1 MAYSSYQ
8 EVGRSELIHDRWA
21 IKMLHEIIVQQAQAQ
36 PDAPAILWQQQVISY
51 AELQANITLAIKAIQ
66 SHSDCGDRVA
76 ILALNNPSYI
86 ELLYAIPAAG
96 RICVPLN
103 TRLSVSAL
111 AEQLIT
117 LEVSLLIGDHD
128 LIEQLRPSM
137 PASVATVPFA
147 DYRQWRHACADQPA
161 VKIAEPKPDDTA
173 WLLFTSGTTG
183 KPKAACISH
192 RSLLAGLASANQGRP
207 VLPGDRY
214 LYPFPLFHI
223 AAHNV
228 FHQHQQ
234 GAAVALLPSFDAEA
248 VLAVCLQQQITT
260 LSLAPTMMTLLLDSP
275 SYHRNKLAS
284 VRVIGYGASAI
295 TPRLLSRVLAE
306 TDCDLSQGFGMTE
319 LSGTIA
325 FLGPEQHRLAATTAP
340 ELLQSVGQLVDD
352 VDCRVIDQLGEEV
365 ALGEAGEIIVRGAQ
379 VISHY
384 WNNPL
389 ASAETFKQGWLYTGD
404 IGRFDAQRNLT
415 IVDRKKDII
424 ISGGEN
430 IASREVE
437 DVISLMNNV
446 KQVAVVGIPD
456 QKWGER
462 VCAMVE
468 RTQDRLSQPSEADV
482 IKQCKK
488 QLASYKSPK
497 QVRFSELPMNANG
510 KIDKQS
516 VRMFFT
522 ES

>member
-1 MAYSSYQ
+1 MR
-8 EVGRSELIHDRWA
+8 VTTLLHD
-21 IKMLHEIIVQQAQAQ
+21 IIFQQAQAQ
-36 PDAPAILWQQQVISY
+36 PQAPAIVWQQQAISY
-51 AELQANITLAIKAIQ
+51 AKLQGNIELAVKAIQ
-66 SHSDCGDRVA
+66 AQSDCGDRVA
-76 ILALNNPSYI
+76 ILALNNPAYI

-103 TRLSVSAL
+103 TRLSVTAL
-111 AEQLIT
+111 VEQLMT

-128 LIEQLRPSM
+128 LIERLRPSLHKHLVT
-137 PASVATVPFA
+137 VAFA
-147 DYRQWRHACADQPA
+147 DYRQWRQAGAN
-161 VKIAEPKPDDTA
+161 KPVVTMAAPSIDDTA

-183 KPKAACISH
+183 KPKAACITH

-228 FHQHQQ
+228 LHQHQQ
-234 GAAVALLPSFDAEA
+234 GAAVALLPGFDAEA
-248 VLAVCLQQQITT
+248 VLEICQQQQITT

-275 SYHRNKLAS
+275 SYHRDKLAS

-295 TPRLLSRVLAE
+295 TPRLLRRVLAE

-325 FLGPEQHRLAATTAP
+325 FLGPEQHRLAATTTP
-340 ELLQSVGQLVDD
+340 KLLQSVGQLVDD
-352 VDCRVIDQLGEEV
+352 VDCRVIDQHGAEV
-365 ALGEAGEIIVRGAQ
+365 ASGEAGEIIVRGPQ
-379 VISHY
+379 VISNY
-384 WNNPL
+384 WKNPL
-389 ASAETFKQGWLYTGD
+389 ATAETFKQGWLYTGD
-404 IGRFDAQRNLT
+404 IGRFDSQGNLA

-437 DVISLMNNV
+437 AVISLLDNV
-446 KQVAVVGIPD
+446 KQVAVVGIAD

-468 RTQDRLSQPSEADV
+468 RVDQ
-482 IKQCKK
+482 
-488 QLASYKSPK
+488 QLAEPSKAKVISQCRDQLAGYKSPK
-497 QVRFSELPMNANG
+497 LVLFDRLPVNANG
-510 KIDKQS
+510 KIDKQK
-516 VRMFFT
+516 VKCVFT
-522 ES
+522 YQENS